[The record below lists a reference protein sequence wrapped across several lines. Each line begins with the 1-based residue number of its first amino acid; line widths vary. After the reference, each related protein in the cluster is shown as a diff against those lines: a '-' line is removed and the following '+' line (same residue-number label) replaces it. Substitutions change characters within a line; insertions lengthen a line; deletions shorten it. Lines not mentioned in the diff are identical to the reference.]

1 MSNYLITTAN
11 VSCNF
16 CINISEILEILF
28 SEKLMILGKFSKA
41 TYFNKLF
48 SLLIF
53 WWLLKL

>member
-28 SEKLMILGKFSKA
+28 SEKLMILEKISKA
-41 TYFNKLF
+41 T
-48 SLLIF
+48 IV
-53 WWLLKL
+53 